1 MPRVKGKG
9 PILKANFVGKG
20 KSKKNFSDLSS
31 TTNLML
37 LSIVGNE
44 YCAGEYLEAALKY
57 SLRHHQYTT
66 LLIADEVYWHNLK
79 PQSSE
84 EAPLSQEKINQLKQN
99 ALQLGAEYFES
110 NLKHFLAPLGI
121 SAENFNK
128 VHGDKSTKEKITLI
142 NSLARRAGLSFQIVG
157 WQDWTDSLPDFQKN
171 RVAIRELYQTTEQLK
186 KSIEH
191 TAHEFAKR
199 HEQEGGYD
207 LWYQRSVGYL
217 TEESPAVMWLGAAL
231 GYNFVT
237 YPGDMIDTFQ
247 ATKDYF
253 VVPSTLPPQESPSFA
268 IRSEQPN
275 LLVNWMQT
283 YFKRESPKPETTV
296 TASHPL
302 HFFTPKPDQSVS
314 AVVGSAITGAML
326 ESITFASE
334 PQKQKFDHAVTEFSN
349 LLFSLQSKDR
359 KNLLDLMMRLSVVA
373 EMIQDYQGQQ
383 GASLAAHEDP
393 IVAEQPIVASR
404 APAQQGIASQSTAV
418 LQEEGLDPM
427 PDLEE
432 VMSELTL
439 NNPPRQDKVTFFR
452 SLIEP
457 KTSASHRENV
467 GVPQP
472 DSSLARAFI

>member
-57 SLRHHQYTT
+57 SLQHHRYTT

-79 PQSSE
+79 PRSSE
-84 EAPLSQEKINQLKQN
+84 EAPLSQDKINELKQK
-99 ALQLGAEYFES
+99 ALTLGAEYFES
-110 NLKHFLAPLGI
+110 NLQHFLAPLGI

-128 VHGDKSTKEKITLI
+128 DHGDKSTKEKITLI
-142 NSLARRAGLSFQIVG
+142 NSLARRAGLNFQIVG
-157 WQDWTDSLPDFQKN
+157 WQDWINSPDFQKN
-171 RVAIRELYQTTEQLK
+171 KVDIKQLYETTEHLK
-186 KSIEH
+186 KSVEH

-199 HEQEGGYD
+199 HEQEGGFD
-207 LWYQRSVGYL
+207 LWYQRSIDYL

-253 VVPSTLPPQESPSFA
+253 VVPPTLPLHERPSFA
-268 IRSEQPN
+268 ILSEQPH

-283 YFKRESPKPETTV
+283 YFKRESPKPEKTV

-302 HFFTPKPDQSVS
+302 QFFTPNPDQTVS
-314 AVVGSAITGAML
+314 AVVGSAITRAML

-334 PQKQKFDHAVTEFSN
+334 PQKQKFDHAVHEFSN
-349 LLFSLQSKDR
+349 LLFSLKSKDR
-359 KNLLDLMMRLSVVA
+359 KELLDLMMRLSLVA
-373 EMIQDYQGQQ
+373 DIIQDYQGQQ
-383 GASLAAHEDP
+383 GTSLEAREQLL
-393 IVAEQPIVASR
+393 IEQPIVTSR
-404 APAQQGIASQSTAV
+404 APAQQGVASQSTAL
-418 LQEEGLDPM
+418 LQEER
-427 PDLEE
+427 PDSLPALEKA
-432 VMSELTL
+432 MSEVARD
-439 NNPPRQDKVTFFR
+439 NPPRKDKVAFF
-452 SLIEP
+452 SPLMDIP
-457 KTSASHRENV
+457 KTTASHRENLEA
-467 GVPQP
+467 PKDKRP
-472 DSSLARAFI
+472 LI